1 MPGADPASAH
11 VIGEGWGATAYRLGD
26 RTVRVLKP
34 QAYVWGIDPGYA
46 REPALLALL
55 ADRGIRAPANAE
67 AVPGAAGRFA
77 AIAYDYIEGVP
88 VGALGRSARVTL
100 ARHVAAMLTALH
112 AVPTDEASALG
123 VPELDLGEE
132 LYRPMVEAC
141 LPHLGPRGRAWLEQ
155 RFSAFIESG
164 GSSAAPRVLAHG
176 DLGCAHILA
185 SADGCLAGVIDWGDA
200 LIADPAYD
208 LAALLAE
215 CPRGFAERVIDAYEG
230 PASRDPDMR
239 RRAAFYVDALPIW
252 QVFYGGD
259 IDGGAE
265 RHVGVRRIA
274 ARANAA
280 SRAARAARR
289 R

>member
-1 MPGADPASAH
+1 M
-11 VIGEGWGATAYRLGD
+11 
-26 RTVRVLKP
+26 LKP
-34 QAYVWGIDPGYA
+34 QAYAWGIDPGYA

-67 AVPGAAGRFA
+67 AVHGADGRIVA
-77 AIAYDYIEGVP
+77 VVYDYIEGVT
-88 VGALGRSARVTL
+88 VSALGRAAQATL
-100 ARHVAAMLTALH
+100 AREVAAALTALH
-112 AVPTDEASALG
+112 AVPVDEASALG
-123 VPELDLGEE
+123 VPELDLDEE
-132 LYRPMVEAC
+132 IYRPMVEAC
-141 LPHLGPRGRAWLEQ
+141 LPHLGPRGRGWLER
-155 RFSAFIESG
+155 RFASFIEGG
-164 GSSAAPRVLAHG
+164 GSLAAPRVLVHA

-185 SADGCLAGVIDWGDA
+185 GADGCLAGVIDWGDA

-274 ARANAA
+274 ARAAA
-280 SRAARAARR
+280 AARTASGAARST
-289 R
+289 